1 MWDLLYGSGL
11 AAGPVALLPR
21 AGGHRPELGFSV
33 CMCVVIFFVLFNFFS
48 SNLNSRVLLVSVYI
62 GQVTVL

>member
-1 MWDLLYGSGL
+1 MDQGWQQG
-11 AAGPVALLPR
+11 LLPFFPGQV
-21 AGGHRPELGFSV
+21 ATGQSLGSV
-33 CMCVVIFFVLFNFFS
+33 CACVWLFFFVLFNFFS